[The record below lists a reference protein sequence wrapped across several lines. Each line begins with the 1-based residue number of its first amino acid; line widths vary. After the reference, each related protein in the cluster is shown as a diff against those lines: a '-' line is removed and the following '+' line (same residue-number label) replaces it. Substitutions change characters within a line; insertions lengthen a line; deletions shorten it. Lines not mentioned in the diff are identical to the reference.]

1 MATFVKG
8 VHCIK
13 KMPSNLEYFT
23 KIKYIKYKTICCS
36 QKESRARIE
45 RVKFTFMQEMKSYAQ
60 RNSQYKPSTSDNK
73 LMLVIQTQSQGE
85 SKRYNTKSL
94 PLNALRGGRTFI
106 LYESKIIAKYD

>member
-13 KMPSNLEYFT
+13 KTLSNLEYFT
-23 KIKYIKYKTICCS
+23 KNKYIKYKTICCS

-106 LYESKIIAKYD
+106 LQESKIIAK

>member
-1 MATFVKG
+1 
-8 VHCIK
+8 
-13 KMPSNLEYFT
+13 MPSNLEYFT
-23 KIKYIKYKTICCS
+23 KIKYIKYKTIYCS

-94 PLNALRGGRTFI
+94 NALRGGRTFI
-106 LYESKIIAKYD
+106 LHESKIIAK